1 MDGYIYVNIPNLI
14 YLLHVLVI
22 PNEKRRKVLWNME
35 MEAIAV
41 AAKNLMESV
50 SHVRA
55 PLAEAKHLEHVK
67 PMFKV

>member
-1 MDGYIYVNIPNLI
+1 MCVYINSCL
-14 YLLHVLVI
+14 LVI

-55 PLAEAKHLEHVK
+55 PFTEAKHLEHVK

>member
-1 MDGYIYVNIPNLI
+1 
-14 YLLHVLVI
+14 
-22 PNEKRRKVLWNME
+22 ME

-55 PLAEAKHLEHVK
+55 PFTEAKHLEHVK
-67 PMFKV
+67 PMFKVIKLYSIFILNYYNQGL

>member
-1 MDGYIYVNIPNLI
+1 
-14 YLLHVLVI
+14 
-22 PNEKRRKVLWNME
+22 

-55 PLAEAKHLEHVK
+55 PFTEAKHLEHVK
-67 PMFKV
+67 PMFKVCYCLHCFDQYLNLPFLC